1 MPKRTTRATRAAA
14 KTQAAVPAAIQDF
27 TFQEGDVVLDADD
40 RTRVG
45 RVCTVVNA
53 GRSYQ
58 VRFAA
63 SPICMLTAHDV
74 LVPAPP
80 ATQGPACTPDC

>member
-1 MPKRTTRATRAAA
+1 MPKRTTRTARVAA
-14 KTQAAVPAAIQDF
+14 KTQATVPWAMQDF
-27 TFQEGDVVLDADD
+27 SFQEGDVVLDAED

-45 RVCTVVNA
+45 RVCTVVNV

-80 ATQGPACTPDC
+80 ATHGPACTPDC